1 MIMSGRLSQQ
11 SAHYRIPAL
20 TTYVDA
26 RELEQK
32 FRTARPGERVTY
44 ALGPAVSL
52 NATTAAMVRD
62 WHDRGLC
69 LLLREREEGGRGF
82 RYFVQ
87 KRKPEAERRDI
98 TVNPIA
104 GRPEAKLLAVLTAIA
119 GRGGVLPSLDILADR
134 ADLPSRN
141 AADYRLR
148 LLVKGG
154 FVRIHR
160 EGEHRYVE
168 IMNLEAA
175 Q

>member
-1 MIMSGRLSQQ
+1 MSGRLSQQ

-26 RELEQK
+26 RELERK
-32 FRTARPGERVTY
+32 FKAARPGERVTY

-52 NATTAAMVRD
+52 NAATAAMVRA
-62 WHDRGLC
+62 WHDQGLC

-87 KRKPEAERRDI
+87 KRARETGQRQEAAADTI
-98 TVNPIA
+98 V
-104 GRPEAKLLAVLTAIA
+104 GRPEAKLLQVLIAIA

-148 LLVKGG
+148 LLIKGG

-160 EGEHRYVE
+160 ESEHRYVE
-168 IMNLEAA
+168 IMPSEAV

>member
-1 MIMSGRLSQQ
+1 MMPGRISQQ

-26 RELEQK
+26 RELERK
-32 FRTARPGERVTY
+32 FHSARPGERVTY

-52 NATTAAMVRD
+52 NAATAALVRN
-62 WHDRGLC
+62 WHDQGLC

-87 KRKPEAERRDI
+87 KRARETAQRREIAVD
-98 TVNPIA
+98 PIA
-104 GRPEAKLLAVLTAIA
+104 GRPEAKLLQVLIAIA

-160 EGEHRYVE
+160 ESEHRYVE
-168 IMNLEAA
+168 ILNSEVA

>member
-1 MIMSGRLSQQ
+1 MSGRISHEK
-11 SAHYRIPAL
+11 AHYRIPAL

-26 RELEQK
+26 CELERK
-32 FRTARPGERVTY
+32 FQCARPGERVTY

-52 NATTAAMVRD
+52 NAATAAMVRT
-62 WHDRGLC
+62 WHDQGLC

-87 KRKPEAERRDI
+87 KRAREAAHRQETPAD
-98 TVNPIA
+98 PIA
-104 GRPEAKLLAVLTAIA
+104 GRPEAKLLQVLVAIA
-119 GRGGVLPSLDILADR
+119 GRGGVLPSLDVLADR

-154 FVRIHR
+154 FVRIRR
-160 EGEHRYVE
+160 ESEHRYVE
-168 IMNLEAA
+168 IMNSEAG